1 MIRRSRNCGSGTRR
15 EFGNRLRRDGCRR
28 DLRSIFRQGSFLRTA
43 ARASADKAAYRSDK
57 NNDSAEK
64 NIRSVHLI
72 LRSCAEFAPRG
83 YFLREGS
90 C

>member
-1 MIRRSRNCGSGTRR
+1 MSGIRKPPQSGWVPEEIPGITL
-15 EFGNRLRRDGCRR
+15 E
-28 DLRSIFRQGSFLRTA
+28 SFLRTA

-83 YFLREGS
+83 YFLRESS

>member
-1 MIRRSRNCGSGTRR
+1 MGAGVICGVFFGRGVSCALPLVHPQTR
-15 EFGNRLRRDGCRR
+15 LH
-28 DLRSIFRQGSFLRTA
+28 TA
-43 ARASADKAAYRSDK
+43 AIKTMILLK
-57 NNDSAEK
+57 K
-64 NIRSVHLI
+64 IRSVHLI